1 MTLSD
6 ELRHAD
12 VTAFAMSRGLSVD
25 PMSWGYL
32 LAVAQQEINQFQSR
46 KLLDTSLDLLDE
58 QTASPL
64 IAAARVCFEVAKR
77 PVLNDDGSGPEH
89 RLERTLLLLLSGCA
103 YAMYG
108 NFPSAAA
115 THKLVDKT
123 LLESDGLWLTFA
135 VCNPAKIHEAVLSR
149 HLTSESREFL
159 ERLHHFLHSGD
170 ESENAKL
177 IRHFEELMV
186 VQRPASEITMLRC
199 ARLALQQIVNT
210 ATSSLYR
217 LDQHKPFHHYISRLI
232 DDRRFCL
239 LPPQRKLVFDDDLLD
254 DDANCIVTLPTSA
267 GKTLIAELVIASR
280 MRKAGRVAVYVVP
293 YIALGRQVLDT
304 FRKHAP
310 TEVGVLGYFGV
321 FNSND
326 ALPKDSY
333 SIVVATPERLD
344 GLLRNTNFY
353 ARLDTVVFDEAHGIE
368 NGVRGARLES
378 LIVRMRLQQKKA
390 NTFRIVLLSA
400 VLTDVRLLLNWLGPS
415 ARHYNDSWRP
425 TSRRIGI
432 WTSDGLLRWIFG
444 GDPLRPPNKG
454 AADYV
459 GSKPLPVPQQVYP
472 TDHFGGITAQKPA
485 TFGNAAYLARYIQST
500 IGGPILLACSSK
512 ANTRGLAAK
521 IAENEAPIP
530 RLETSLTVLELIHS
544 EYPHLKPLAHML
556 ARGVAYHNASLP
568 AEIREAIEDAIKRRD
583 LKYVASTT
591 TLAEGVDLPFRSTII
606 FDWLTGYKDTQAP
619 MHSLLFRNIAGRC
632 GRAGEFTEGDTII
645 FDNVLGKSIF
655 TSNQTRRAH
664 QTKLFAD
671 PPPVASI
678 FANDNLKPETRRAVT
693 AVVASQLLASIP
705 ENPEVDDLEV
715 QWAENSYAAQYSNSP
730 QALLSS
736 ARAELLSEAH
746 GEPFARA
753 ASPMQ
758 LTGLGEAANR
768 SGFGPATCRTLLTFI
783 ARDDQPLSPS
793 DFAADLID
801 ALGTCDEQENE
812 ILRDIANRK
821 KTPFFFKASDVS
833 TVASSWLEG
842 QNLTETF
849 LNLPKAKESKATVS
863 PADWALGERN
873 SDSVSA
879 QYDKFVDVTQYMF
892 GTFVPWICRAIHS
905 FRAYGTS
912 RVQDTDWL
920 TWAERFENSGAID
933 AIAGDLSDADAD

>member
-6 ELRHAD
+6 ELRQAD

-46 KLLDTSLDLLDE
+46 KSLETSLDLLDE
-58 QTASPL
+58 QVASPL
-64 IAAARVCFEVAKR
+64 IAAARVCLEVAKR
-77 PVLNDDGSGPEH
+77 PVNNDQEFEPEQ

-115 THKLVDKT
+115 THKLIDT
-123 LLESDGLWLTFA
+123 AQLESDGLWLIFA
-135 VCNPAKIHEAVLSR
+135 ICNPAKIHEAALSR
-149 HLTSESREFL
+149 HLTRESREFL

-170 ESENAKL
+170 ESENGKL

-186 VQRPASEITMLRC
+186 MQRPPSEITMLRC
-199 ARLALQQIVNT
+199 ARLALKQIVNT
-210 ATSSLYR
+210 ATSSLYS
-217 LDQHKPFHHYISRLI
+217 LNEAQPFHRYVSRLI

-239 LPPQRKLVFDDDLLD
+239 LPPQRKLVFDEDLLD

-267 GKTLIAELVIASR
+267 GKTLVAELVIASR
-280 MRKAGRVAVYVVP
+280 MKQAGRIAVYVVP
-293 YIALGRQVLDT
+293 YVALGRQVLET

-310 TEVGVLGYFGV
+310 AGVSVLSYFGV

-326 ALPKDSY
+326 AIQKDGY
-333 SIVVATPERLD
+333 TIVVATPERLD

-390 NTFRIVLLSA
+390 NSFRILLLSA
-400 VLTDVRLLLNWLGPS
+400 VLTDVRLIRDWLGSS
-415 ARHYNDSWRP
+415 ARHYSDSWRP
-425 TSRRIGI
+425 TSRRLGI
-432 WTSDGLLRWIFG
+432 WTSDGTLAWIFG
-444 GDPLRPPNKG
+444 GDPLRPTSKR
-454 AADYV
+454 AVDLV

-472 TDHFGGITAQKPA
+472 TDHMGGITTQKPA
-485 TFGNAAYLARYIQST
+485 TFGNAAYLARYIQTT

-512 ANTRGLAAK
+512 ANTRGMAAK

-530 RLETSLTVLELIHS
+530 RLETSLTVLNLIHS
-544 EYPHLKPLAHML
+544 QYPHLKPLANML
-556 ARGVAYHNASLP
+556 VRGVAYHNASLP
-568 AEIREAIEDAIKRRD
+568 PEIREAIEDAIKRRD

-591 TLAEGVDLPFRSTII
+591 TLAEGVDLPFRATII

-619 MHSLLFRNIAGRC
+619 MQSLLFRNIAGRC
-632 GRAGEFTEGDTII
+632 GRAGEFTEGDTIL
-645 FDNVLGKSIF
+645 FDNVLGKLSF
-655 TSNQTRRAH
+655 TSNQTRRQH
-664 QTKLFAD
+664 QTTLFAD

-705 ENPEVDDLEV
+705 ENPEIDDLEV
-715 QWAENSYAAQYSNSP
+715 QWAANTYAAQYSTSS
-730 QALLSS
+730 QSLLSA
-736 ARAELLSEAH
+736 ARAELLSDAH

-758 LTGLGEAANR
+758 LTPLGEAANR
-768 SGFGPATCRTLLTFI
+768 SGFGPATCRAILTFVE
-783 ARDDQPLSPS
+783 RQDQHLSPS
-793 DFAADLID
+793 DFAADVID
-801 ALGTCDEQENE
+801 ALGTCDEQENG

-821 KTPFFFKASDVS
+821 NTTFFFKASDVGK
-833 TVASSWLEG
+833 VASSWLEG
-842 QNLTETF
+842 QGLTEAF
-849 LNLPKAKESKATVS
+849 LNLPKAKASKAKVS
-863 PADWALGERN
+863 PALWALGDRDSE
-873 SDSVSA
+873 SVSA

-892 GTFVPWICRAIHS
+892 GTFVPWVCRAIHS
-905 FRAYGTS
+905 FKAYGTPPIQA
-912 RVQDTDWL
+912 VDWL
-920 TWAERFENSGAID
+920 SLAHRFENSGSID
-933 AIAGDLSDADAD
+933 AIAGDLLEAESD